1 MAMERVVQTT
11 CMRRAYSVLV
21 WGVQTGSVAVPSDM
35 PYLMYLLKKAIV
47 SGRAYPPVS
56 NENDENDLSRQA
68 LLNRPYRA
76 QGTSVAFA
84 KK

>member
-21 WGVQTGSVAVPSDM
+21 WDVQTGSVAVPSDM

-47 SGRAYPPVS
+47 SRCAYPPVS
-56 NENDENDLSRQA
+56 NEI
-68 LLNRPYRA
+68 
-76 QGTSVAFA
+76 GTSVPYG
-84 KK
+84 KS